1 MKSYIGGITDTLNT
15 GAFPAVGET
24 EAALGFYFDFDSSV
38 GGTVSILTNPDPGAC
53 QGTYD
58 DVSSGKDLNGKI
70 AGNDATG
77 QHKDWSTDFV
87 GWDGSSPEAL
97 VRTWIGDID
106 AQAAGWNGGA
116 HEYRDPAGDRITK
129 VFVTP
134 EGLDYQQLLQKF
146 IRGAVAFSQGTDDYL
161 DDDTDGKGLN
171 SDHTGPD
178 DGDPYTSLE
187 HQWDEGFGYFGAA
200 RSYPDWSDDDIK
212 ATPGLDVDG
221 DGCVDL
227 KREMNWGHS
236 VNAAKRDIGA
246 VAATDFTADA
256 WAGFYNGR
264 LLLSE
269 TAGEGLTAEQFTE
282 LQGYRDDATAAW
294 EKSISATVVHYI
306 NDTLQDMNTFGTEDY
321 NFYDHAKHWG
331 EMKGFA
337 LALQFNRRSPL
348 MDSEDVMMTKFYDMQ
363 MLMGTAPVLP
373 TASTDDQAAYRA
385 DLIEAR
391 TLIGLAYGF
400 DAANLGDD
408 NGENGW

>member
-1 MKSYIGGITDTLNT
+1 MHG
-15 GAFPAVGET
+15 PAST
-24 EAALGFYFDFDSSV
+24 TAACCC
-38 GGTVSILTNPDPGAC
+38 PRP
-53 QGTYD
+53 
-58 DVSSGKDLNGKI
+58 
-70 AGNDATG
+70 
-77 QHKDWSTDFV
+77 
-87 GWDGSSPEAL
+87 
-97 VRTWIGDID
+97 
-106 AQAAGWNGGA
+106 
-116 HEYRDPAGDRITK
+116 
-129 VFVTP
+129 
-134 EGLDYQQLLQKF
+134 
-146 IRGAVAFSQGTDDYL
+146 
-161 DDDTDGKGLN
+161 
-171 SDHTGPD
+171 
-178 DGDPYTSLE
+178 
-187 HQWDEGFGYFGAA
+187 
-200 RSYPDWSDDDIK
+200 
-212 ATPGLDVDG
+212 
-221 DGCVDL
+221 
-227 KREMNWGHS
+227 
-236 VNAAKRDIGA
+236 
-246 VAATDFTADA
+246 
-256 WAGFYNGR
+256 
-264 LLLSE
+264 
-269 TAGEGLTAEQFTE
+269 GEGLTAEQFTE